1 MAKYYAV
8 RQGVKPGIYKTWEDC
23 QMQVKGYKGAEYKSF
38 KDISEAAEYVFGKA
52 KGVQEAFKITINLDE
67 EETDEFK
74 YLLTT
79 MKNSDSLEEIK
90 DLIGNMEDLVGP
102 II

>member
-38 KDISEAAEYVFGKA
+38 KDISEAEEYVFGKA
-52 KGVQEAFKITINLDE
+52 KVVQEAFKITINLDE

>member
-1 MAKYYAV
+1 MAKFYAV
-8 RQGVKPGIYKTWEDC
+8 KQGVRPGIYKTWEDC
-23 QMQVKGYKGAEYKSF
+23 QKQVKGYKGAEYKSF
-38 KDISEAAEYVFGKA
+38 KDLSEAEIYVFGKA
-52 KGVQEAFKITINLDE
+52 KAIQKAFKTINLDE

-74 YLLTT
+74 YIITT
-79 MKNSDSLEEIK
+79 MKSSESLEEIK

>member
-38 KDISEAAEYVFGKA
+38 KNISEAEEYVFGKA
-52 KGVQEAFKITINLDE
+52 KVIQEAFKITINLDE

-79 MKNSDSLEEIK
+79 MKNSDTIEKIK